1 MGWIPS
7 SAWLTKVTIDAA
19 APQLAYDLAIDAS
32 GAGAPSRV
40 MAGLALPG
48 AVVAPDRTL
57 DNMRLIVGIVL
68 LAGGVGAIVLLVTRR
83 RPPLS
88 MA

>member
-1 MGWIPS
+1 
-7 SAWLTKVTIDAA
+7 
-19 APQLAYDLAIDAS
+19 
-32 GAGAPSRV
+32 

-48 AVVAPDRTL
+48 AVIAPDRTL
-57 DNMRLIVGIVL
+57 DTVRLIVGIVL
-68 LAGGVGAIVLLVTRR
+68 LVGGIGGIVLLVTRR